1 MQVVVFPDGEL
12 LGPVLGPPMKV
23 QVAVSGASK
32 GAKLALEGFELF
44 MDSFLVMLQLR
55 ENEKLFAASITRKRL
70 VTDMNLLDVN
80 VQVVLVFETL
90 STLLTHQN
98 GPAVVLLIVKI
109 KITPKFEHFVTF
121 ITEKRGL
128 SIVMDL
134 VLMTFQF
141 VRALIRLVTLLA
153 GKSI

>member
-1 MQVVVFPDGEL
+1 MQVVVIPDGEL
-12 LGPVLGPPMKV
+12 LGPVLRPPVEV

-44 MDSFLVMLQLR
+44 MDSFLVMLELR
-55 ENEKLFAASITRKRL
+55 EDEEPFAASIAGKGL
-70 VTDMNLLDVN
+70 VADMNLLDVN
-80 VQVVLVFETL
+80 VQVVLVLKTL

-121 ITEKRGL
+121 ITEKRGF
-128 SIVMDL
+128 STVMDL
-134 VLMTFQF
+134 VLMAFKF
-141 VRALIRLVTLLA
+141 VRTFIRLVTFLA
-153 GKSI
+153 GKTI

>member
-1 MQVVVFPDGEL
+1 
-12 LGPVLGPPMKV
+12 
-23 QVAVSGASK
+23 
-32 GAKLALEGFELF
+32 
-44 MDSFLVMLQLR
+44 
-55 ENEKLFAASITRKRL
+55 
-70 VTDMNLLDVN
+70 MNLLDVN
-80 VQVVLVFETL
+80 VQVVLVLKTL

-109 KITPKFEHFVTF
+109 KITPEFEHFVTF

-128 SIVMDL
+128 SIVVDL

-141 VRALIRLVTLLA
+141 VRTIIKLVTFLA